1 MIIREV
7 GSRGVLFT
15 FDDKEHPYIGDTSVY
30 LINAG
35 NYFFICDTHLGPVS
49 MEHVK
54 QYMAAQAGKKQTVIF
69 NSHSDWD
76 HVWGNCAFEKPV
88 IIGHETCR
96 RRLQE
101 IGGFELQRFSRYHNG
116 DIKLLPPNLTFAT
129 SMRYEDEEVEFIYA
143 PGHTVDSSICFDRK
157 DSALYVGDLLEYP
170 IPYLDFLDLK
180 AYMRSL
186 EFIKNLNAKIVIS
199 AHSGIVDEKLMDDNM
214 GYIKS
219 VLSGSPVDLKG
230 NEDGRSIHDYNIKN
244 MLLLKYEKI
253 AREKLGERFDYNSF
267 RKGFSN
273 IDRMSYED
281 LKKAL
286 ENHLFYNK

>member
-35 NYFFICDTHLGPVS
+35 NYFFVCDTHLGPIS
-49 MEHVK
+49 MEPVK
-54 QYMAAQAGKKQTVIF
+54 HYMAQQAGKKQTVIF

-101 IGGFELQRFSRYHNG
+101 IGGFELQSFLRYHNG
-116 DIKLLPPNLTFAT
+116 DIKLMPPNLTFAT
-129 SMRYEDEEVEFIYA
+129 SVRYEDEEVEFIYA
-143 PGHTVDSSICFDRK
+143 PGHTVDSSICFDIR
-157 DSALYVGDLLEYP
+157 DSVLYAGDLLEYP
-170 IPYLDFLDLK
+170 IPYLDFLDLE
-180 AYMRSL
+180 AYVRSL
-186 EFIKNLNAKIVIS
+186 EFIKNLHAKIVIS
-199 AHSGIVDEKLMDDNM
+199 AHSGIVDEKLFDDNTA
-214 GYIKS
+214 YVKN
-219 VLSGSPVDLKG
+219 VFSGRPVDLKG
-230 NEDGRSIHDYNIKN
+230 KDGQSVHDFNIKN
-244 MLLLKYEKI
+244 LLLLKCEKI
-253 AREKLGERFDYNSF
+253 VREKLKQEFDYNSF
-267 RKGFSN
+267 RKEFSN

-281 LKKAL
+281 LEKAL
-286 ENHLFYNK
+286 GNYIEWY